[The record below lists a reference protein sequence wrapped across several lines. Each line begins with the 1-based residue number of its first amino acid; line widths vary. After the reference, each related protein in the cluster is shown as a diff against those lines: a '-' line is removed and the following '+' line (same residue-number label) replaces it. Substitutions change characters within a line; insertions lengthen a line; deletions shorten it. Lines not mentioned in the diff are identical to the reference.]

1 MPGIFQQHASGPPCK
16 SFLFLRPKALQL
28 EAKVAQSLGV
38 RECAMRHQRT
48 AQLRTAQPSAHRT
61 VSRCCAAIRC
71 VRGGGSP
78 RRASPHPERCIS
90 LARAAAAAAA
100 AAARGLGPVQAST
113 AKNQHRRSHSWSFS
127 TVSLDQPVPTQL
139 PCVPMLITRQ
149 WNGVTGAWGLE
160 LPSGEQSGPRAQ
172 NQPPSRWHPASARPP
187 GPTPARAGTH
197 CASSISMQQQQDAA
211 AAGCSS
217 SRMQQQDAAAAQCS
231 SSTMQQQ
238 HDAAAA
244 RCSSSTIQQQHDTAA
259 VFKYIS
265 EICLT

>member
-1 MPGIFQQHASGPPCK
+1 MYMPGIFQQHASGPPCK

-78 RRASPHPERCIS
+78 RRASPHPDRCIS
-90 LARAAAAAAA
+90 L
-100 AAARGLGPVQAST
+100 ARGLGPVQAST

-149 WNGVTGAWGLE
+149 
-160 LPSGEQSGPRAQ
+160 
-172 NQPPSRWHPASARPP
+172 
-187 GPTPARAGTH
+187 
-197 CASSISMQQQQDAA
+197 
-211 AAGCSS
+211 
-217 SRMQQQDAAAAQCS
+217 
-231 SSTMQQQ
+231 
-238 HDAAAA
+238 
-244 RCSSSTIQQQHDTAA
+244 
-259 VFKYIS
+259 
-265 EICLT
+265 

>member
-1 MPGIFQQHASGPPCK
+1 MAYTRYIPCICQEYSSNTLPGRPVNPFCFCDRKRSN
-16 SFLFLRPKALQL
+16 SRPKWRRASECVNARCATSALHNSAPHSPL
-28 EAKVAQSLGV
+28 
-38 RECAMRHQRT
+38 HT
-48 AQLRTAQPSAHRT
+48 AQWVVVAPPSVA
-61 VSRCCAAIRC
+61 CGE
-71 VRGGGSP
+71 GGGP
-78 RRASPHPERCIS
+78 RRAGPHPDRCIS
-90 LARAAAAAAA
+90 L
-100 AAARGLGPVQAST
+100 ARGLGPVQAST

-139 PCVPMLITRQ
+139 PYVPMLITRQ

-217 SRMQQQDAAAAQCS
+217 RMQQQHNAAAAQCS

-244 RCSSSTIQQQHDTAA
+244 RYSSSTIQQQCSNIYQRYA
-259 VFKYIS
+259 
-265 EICLT
+265 